1 MPESWSGKN
10 LPQQQR
16 VHPPAPGYVYDP
28 VYLEHDT
35 SNDPE
40 NPETARR
47 LEVVISGLDMKFI
60 RQQLKLIPARPAT
73 IEELSMVHQA
83 DYIKRVEAFC
93 QNGGGFWD
101 VDTYLSPG
109 SYKAALY
116 AAGGTIEATKA
127 VVNQEVP
134 MAYALVRPPGHHAVF
149 DNAMGFCVFNNIAIA
164 VKYALKH
171 LGIKRVLI
179 IDFDIHHG
187 NGTQQVFST
196 GNDVLYISIHQ
207 AALFPGTGHIGDVGS
222 AINIPFPNFCSD
234 KEYLQ
239 VFEEIIIPAARRFQ
253 PELLMVSAGYDAHW
267 ADKYAMRLSLDGIY
281 HITKIIKQIGEE
293 LCGGRTVFVLEGG
306 YNLQVLSCA
315 VNATFS
321 LWLGDKYL
329 DDPLGP
335 PPQKTSPPN
344 IKELLAEVKKRHE
357 LD

>member
-10 LPQQQR
+10 PPKPPA
-16 VHPPAPGYVYDP
+16 HPPAPGYVYDH

-40 NPETARR
+40 NPETKRR

-60 RQQLKLIPARPAT
+60 RQQLVSIPARPAT
-73 IEELSMVHQA
+73 LEELALIHQPE
-83 DYIKRVEAFC
+83 YIKRVATFC

-101 VDTYLSPG
+101 VDTYLSHN

-127 VVNQEVP
+127 VVNNEVP

-164 VKYALKH
+164 ARYATKNLN
-171 LGIKRVLI
+171 IKRILI

-187 NGTQQVFST
+187 NGSQQVFT
-196 GNDVLYISIHQ
+196 TTPDVLYISAHE
-207 AALFPGTGHIGDVGS
+207 AALFPGTGHIDDVGR
-222 AINIPFPNFCSD
+222 AINIPFPNYCSD
-234 KEYLQ
+234 KEYIQ
-239 VFEEIIIPAARRFQ
+239 AFDEIIVPAARRFQ
-253 PELLMVSAGYDAHW
+253 PELLMVSAGYDIHW
-267 ADKYAMRLSLDGIY
+267 ADKYDMRVSLEGIY
-281 HITKIIKQIGEE
+281 QITRIIKQLGEE
-293 LCGGRTVFVLEGG
+293 LCGGKTVFVLEGG

-315 VNATFS
+315 VNATFN
-321 LWLGDKYL
+321 LWLGDTYL

-335 PPQKTSPPN
+335 PPKKPEPPD
-344 IKELLAEVKKRHE
+344 IQQLLAEVKKRYGLE
-357 LD
+357 